1 MDGRRLGIAA
11 LAVLVV
17 VDLILIALALRPA
30 PTPQPVV
37 LPVAPPVESTTESAQ
52 ASPAAASSSP
62 TSQAEVGPF
71 DPAPVGRLVAVRAD
85 GTALAVVTGTCDQ
98 TSSSGAEISAD
109 GAAQPTSVPGSVMG
123 RVTTK
128 SDGDIELVAAAG
140 NCDGEL
146 LFSEGQS
153 TGEWTPEGEPSGVA
167 YMLPGADGIVLSS
180 GQVAL
185 PCDVRSFAPGG
196 TTSTVLCLDGSV
208 LTGGSNGWSQRGSL
222 PSGLALSAVAAGN
235 ALVGVAT
242 ADDCPG
248 VTVHNST
255 DNGATW
261 NRLSCLASAAT
272 DTGPVG
278 IGAQGSTVVVVD
290 GNGTAYR
297 STDSGGFF
305 TQGG

>member
-30 PTPQPVV
+30 PAPKPVA
-37 LPVAPPVESTTESAQ
+37 LPVAPPVETTTESNLTSAAGESPDS
-52 ASPAAASSSP
+52 AS
-62 TSQAEVGPF
+62 QGEEGPF
-71 DPAPVGRLVAVRAD
+71 KPAPIGRLLAVRAD

-98 TSSSGAEISAD
+98 TTSSGAEISAE
-109 GAAQPTSVPGSVMG
+109 GAAEPTSVPGSVMG

-128 SDGDIELVAAAG
+128 DDGDIELVAAAD

-153 TGEWTPEGEPSGVA
+153 AGEWTPEGEPSGVA
-167 YMLPGADGIVLSS
+167 YMLPGADGIVLGS

-185 PCDVRSFAPGG
+185 PCDVRSFAPGEA
-196 TTSTVLCLDGSV
+196 TSTVLCLDGSV
-208 LTGGSNGWSQRGSL
+208 LTSGSNGWTKQGSL

-248 VTVHNST
+248 LTVHNSS

-261 NRLSCLASAAT
+261 NRLSCLASAAS

-278 IGAQGSTVVVVD
+278 IGAQGATVVVVD

-297 STDSGGFF
+297 STNSGGFF